1 MRSFSES
8 KNEQL
13 KFFDGLRSN
22 GLKMVE
28 DLKINGM
35 KKKLYIIGLLLLMLL
50 ITGGFAVA
58 SQGLDLIWKVFTG
71 FLPIFKPIIEQS
83 FKDYLTSAYFIVG
96 IIIFIG
102 STAGIVFSVKERKVM
117 YIVFSAILYIIS
129 IVSMISNLAV
139 CNI

>member
-13 KFFDGLRSN
+13 KFFDGLRSY

-117 YIVFSAILYIIS
+117 YIVISAILYIIS